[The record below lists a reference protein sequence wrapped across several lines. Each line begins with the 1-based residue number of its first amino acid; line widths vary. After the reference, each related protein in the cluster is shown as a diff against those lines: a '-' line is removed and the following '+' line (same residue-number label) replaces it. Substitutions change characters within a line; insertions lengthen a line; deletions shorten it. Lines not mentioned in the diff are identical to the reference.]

1 MHIYVSIIIII
12 TENICDICC
21 IYAHYISNDIVF
33 LVENV
38 ELKRL
43 WNKTRVSQENRE

>member
-1 MHIYVSIIIII
+1 MHIYVSILLLLRIYVIFVA
-12 TENICDICC
+12 
-21 IYAHYISNDIVF
+21 YAHYISNDIVF